1 MQANALSKTVKNL
14 CCPGR
19 DPKTGLA
26 LDAGVAPGYRH
37 TMPTPTAQSEAATG
51 LSRSRTAKPQAK
63 PRASASKTQGKGKG
77 KRGEAARITQVLDE
91 LDRLYPDAHCELLG
105 WKSPLQLLVAVIL
118 SAQCTDERV
127 NQVTPALFA
136 RYPDARALMAAES
149 QELEQLI
156 RSTGF
161 YRNKAKH
168 IRGACKAIVEKHG
181 GEVPR
186 TIKELVA
193 LPGVARKTANVVLGT
208 AYGIPSG
215 VVVDTHIG
223 RLARRLDM
231 TRHTDPVKVE
241 SDLMAAWPEERW
253 IMSGHR
259 LIWHGRRVCHARK
272 PRCAAC
278 TLAPLCPSAEVP
290 A

>member
-1 MQANALSKTVKNL
+1 MPTAAQSDATAGLSK
-14 CCPGR
+14 
-19 DPKTGLA
+19 
-26 LDAGVAPGYRH
+26 
-37 TMPTPTAQSEAATG
+37 
-51 LSRSRTAKPQAK
+51 SRSKSAPAQARPRPASRT
-63 PRASASKTQGKGKG
+63 KTR
-77 KRGEAARITQVLDE
+77 RGEAARITKVLDE
-91 LDRLYPDAHCELLG
+91 LDRLYPDAHCELIG
-105 WKSPLQLLVAVIL
+105 WESPLQLLVAVIL

-127 NQVTPALFA
+127 NQVTPILFA
-136 RYPDARALMAAES
+136 RYPDARALMNAEP
-149 QELEQLI
+149 QELEQII

-168 IRGACKAIVEKHG
+168 IRLACKAIVEKHG

-223 RLARRLDM
+223 RLARRLGM
-231 TRHTDPVKVE
+231 TRQTDPVKVE
-241 SDLMAAWPEERW
+241 ADLMAAWPEERW

-259 LIWHGRRVCHARK
+259 LIWHGRRVCNARK
-272 PRCAAC
+272 PRCGTC
-278 TLAPLCPSAEVP
+278 TLASMCPSAEVD